1 MGSQVRRGRRE
12 EQHVRWG
19 KKARDMRSQDTA
31 RQQVETHAAGHS
43 NEPGVVPSGAE
54 LSLCSVLSRPP
65 WRKEW
70 KLSEVGSLVQAH
82 GQ

>member
-1 MGSQVRRGRRE
+1 M
-12 EQHVRWG
+12 RWG
-19 KKARDMRSQDTA
+19 KKAGDIRSQDTA
-31 RQQVETHAAGHS
+31 RQQVETDAPGHS

-65 WRKEW
+65 RRREW
-70 KLSEVGSLVQAH
+70 KLSEVGSLVHAH